1 MNFLNSIKNKSKN
14 SSDPFKYWEFKEP
27 LTEEMIDEIYNAELD
42 DPTKY
47 DINYDGTRA
56 IDGGEGKFREGI
68 TDGGKALKFRC
79 FLDKNNIEIDT
90 SLNKSKYISTLSNS
104 EILIVTSDSIS
115 MISEAAITG
124 KPIYIAHLTPIKND
138 YRFKRFFKLF
148 EDMGI
153 IKSLK
158 NVEKVWTYEK
168 LFESK
173 RIADIIKKEI

>member
-1 MNFLNSIKNKSKN
+1 MRIVSSRRTPENTLKLIKQ
-14 SSDPFKYWEFKEP
+14 
-27 LTEEMIDEIYNAELD
+27 
-42 DPTKY
+42 
-47 DINYDGTRA
+47 
-56 IDGGEGKFREGI
+56 KFEN
-68 TDGGKALKFRC
+68 
-79 FLDKNNIEIDT
+79 KNNIEIDT
-90 SLNKSKYISTLSNS
+90 SLNKSKYINTLSNS

>member
-1 MNFLNSIKNKSKN
+1 
-14 SSDPFKYWEFKEP
+14 
-27 LTEEMIDEIYNAELD
+27 
-42 DPTKY
+42 
-47 DINYDGTRA
+47 
-56 IDGGEGKFREGI
+56 
-68 TDGGKALKFRC
+68 
-79 FLDKNNIEIDT
+79 
-90 SLNKSKYISTLSNS
+90 
-104 EILIVTSDSIS
+104 

-124 KPIYIAHLTPIKND
+124 KPIYIAYLTPVKND
-138 YRFKRFFKLF
+138 YRFKRFFKSF